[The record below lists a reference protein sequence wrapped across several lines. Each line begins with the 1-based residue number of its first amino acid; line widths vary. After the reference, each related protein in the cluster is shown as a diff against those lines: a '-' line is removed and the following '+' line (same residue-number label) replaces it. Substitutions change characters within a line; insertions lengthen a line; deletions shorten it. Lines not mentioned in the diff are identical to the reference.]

1 MRGTIFY
8 SVHKL
13 DYTVK
18 FSARAT
24 MAITVFP
31 DSAIRVIAPEG
42 TSQEEVELR
51 LRKRARWVIR
61 QILHFEQFRPRA
73 PARRYV
79 GGETHLYLGRQY
91 RLKLRKSSEEEEVKL
106 KGAFLYVVSP
116 KHREPHVVKKLVSG
130 WYRDKGKVRIV
141 DRFKMISARFEKMG
155 CRPALPIFRSMPRRW
170 GSLSSSGRISLNPD
184 LIRAPTMCIDYV
196 ITHEL
201 AHLIHPHHG
210 PAFYTLLET
219 LMPDWRKRKE
229 RLERTL
235 S

>member
-1 MRGTIFY
+1 MRGTISY

-13 DYTVK
+13 DYAVQ

-31 DSAIRVIAPEG
+31 DSAIRVIAPKG

-51 LRKRARWVIR
+51 LRKRARWIIR
-61 QILHFEQFRPRA
+61 QFMHFEQFRPRS

-91 RLKLRKSSEEEEVKL
+91 RLKLRKSSEEEVKL

-116 KHREPHVVKKLVSG
+116 KHREPQVVRRLVSG
-130 WYRDKGKVRIV
+130 WYRERGKVRIG
-141 DRFKMISARFEKMG
+141 DRFEVISARFEKMG
-155 CRPALPIFRSMPRRW
+155 CEPPVPIFRSMPRRW
-170 GSLSSSGRISLNPD
+170 GSLSSGGRISLNPD
-184 LIRAPTMCIDYV
+184 LIRAPTTCIDYV

-201 AHLIHPHHG
+201 VHLIHPHHG
-210 PAFYTLLET
+210 PAFYELLET
-219 LMPDWRKRKE
+219 LMPDWRRRKQ
-229 RLERTL
+229 RLEQSL